1 MTNIS
6 DFNGQS
12 KKEELLNTLTHGVGA
27 LLAIAGSVV
36 MITFAFLNQNSA
48 SILSSFIYGLSLI
61 MLYTSSTIYHFLSS
75 EKKKVFQKIDHCSI
89 FILIVGSY
97 APLCIALLGGRL
109 GWALFAVNIACAIG
123 GIAVNVIDIKKWHK
137 LSLFLYL
144 VMGWSCVFVIIP
156 LMNKLTFWGAV
167 LLVAGG
173 LCYSFGVFFYL
184 NKKRMYM
191 HSIWHLFVIA
201 GSAFHYFFTL
211 FYIILS

>member
-1 MTNIS
+1 MTDVSNY
-6 DFNGQS
+6 NGQS
-12 KKEELLNTLTHGVGA
+12 KKEELLNTLTHGIGA
-27 LLAIAGSVV
+27 ILAIAGSAV
-36 MITFAFLNQNSA
+36 MITFAFLSQSSA
-48 SILSSFIYGLSLI
+48 GIASSFIYGLSLI
-61 MLYTSSTIYHFLSS
+61 ALYTCSTVYHFLSS
-75 EKKKVFQKIDHCSI
+75 ERKRIFQKLDHCSI

-109 GWALFAVNIACAIG
+109 GWALFSVNIACAIG
-123 GIAVNVIDIKKWHK
+123 GITVNLVDIKKWHK
-137 LSLFLYL
+137 LSLVLYL

-156 LMNKLTFWGAV
+156 LMNKLTYGGAA

-211 FYIILS
+211 FYIILN